1 MLEICQVYNKLNS
14 NLLNGNPQPTQP
26 SFQSQ
31 KVEETINRIN
41 THKGVKGII
50 VVNSRG
56 IAIRS
61 TMSQNDTIEYGSL
74 ITQFTA
80 KAQSTIKA
88 LHPDDDVQFI
98 RIRSKKHEIMIAPE
112 KDYSLIVLQNPS
124 NNDDAQH

>member
-1 MLEICQVYNKLNS
+1 M
-14 NLLNGNPQPTQP
+14 
-26 SFQSQ
+26 
-31 KVEETINRIN
+31 
-41 THKGVKGII
+41 KGII

-80 KAQSTIKA
+80 KAQSTLKS
-88 LHPDDDVQFI
+88 LHPEDDIQFI

-112 KDYSLIVLQNPS
+112 KDYSLIVLQDPS
-124 NNDDAQH
+124 NNDAQHWYSLKNNNINY

>member
-1 MLEICQVYNKLNS
+1 M
-14 NLLNGNPQPTQP
+14 
-26 SFQSQ
+26 
-31 KVEETINRIN
+31 EETINRIN

-74 ITQFTA
+74 ITQFTD
-80 KAQSTIKA
+80 KAQKAIKA
-88 LHPDDDVQFI
+88 LHPEEDVQFI

-124 NNDDAQH
+124 NNDEAQH